1 MKRKIILGIILS
13 GCLMLL
19 SACGNENEKKTAEFI
34 KDNQEYLK
42 KYEISSDNT
51 IEHMGNSG
59 TSASNAYD
67 LGDMQGTI
75 SAKDYRDL
83 MIEDGLGFWLDD
95 GSDISDEELEQTYY
109 DFTNGPVL
117 HTGDEL
123 IFAMEKMENFFS
135 DNGEFFWEIC
145 GSDDGK
151 FYEIGDDEYM
161 RFYSSGEVDTLTMSI
176 SEIEPKILDKVFSF
190 EDLENIF

>member
-59 TSASNAYD
+59 TSPSNAYD
-67 LGDMQGTI
+67 LGDM
-75 SAKDYRDL
+75 D
-83 MIEDGLGFWLDD
+83 
-95 GSDISDEELEQTYY
+95 
-109 DFTNGPVL
+109 VL
-117 HTGDEL
+117 NEHAEL
-123 IFAMEKMENFFS
+123 IVRRGRHIDYVYFRNRA
-135 DNGEFFWEIC
+135 
-145 GSDDGK
+145 
-151 FYEIGDDEYM
+151 
-161 RFYSSGEVDTLTMSI
+161 
-176 SEIEPKILDKVFSF
+176 
-190 EDLENIF
+190 

>member
-1 MKRKIILGIILS
+1 
-13 GCLMLL
+13 
-19 SACGNENEKKTAEFI
+19 
-34 KDNQEYLK
+34 
-42 KYEISSDNT
+42 
-51 IEHMGNSG
+51 
-59 TSASNAYD
+59 
-67 LGDMQGTI
+67 MQGTI

-95 GSDISDEELEQTYY
+95 SSDISDEELEQTYY